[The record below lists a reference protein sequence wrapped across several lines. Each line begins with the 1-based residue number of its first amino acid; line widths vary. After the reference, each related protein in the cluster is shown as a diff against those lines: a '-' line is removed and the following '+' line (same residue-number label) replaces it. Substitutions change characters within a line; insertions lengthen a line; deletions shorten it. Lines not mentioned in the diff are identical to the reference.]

1 MSKNDTLKNAGNPGS
16 LYLLPSCISE
26 ADHRQYLPGN
36 HLEIIKKTK
45 FFFVENIRSARRFI
59 SSLNLNL
66 AIDQLEF
73 LILNN
78 DSEPESLKRMTRIL
92 LEGND
97 AIVLSEAG
105 SPGVAD
111 PGANLVLA
119 AHRHKI
125 RVIPLTGPSSILL
138 ALMASGFNGQNFAF
152 NGYLPIDEKER
163 IKKIRELE
171 TKMLSEH
178 QTQIFMETPYRNDKL
193 FSSLMRSLRPDTLL
207 CIAAGI
213 TGAAESI
220 KTLPVKDWKKAPVSF
235 NKIPAMFL
243 IYHNS

>member
-1 MSKNDTLKNAGNPGS
+1 MSKNETLKNAGKPGS
-16 LYLLPSCISE
+16 LYLLPSSISE

-36 HLEIIKKTK
+36 HLEIIKNIK

-66 AIDQLEF
+66 VIDQLEF

-119 AHRHKI
+119 AHRHEI

-193 FSSLMRSLRPDTLL
+193 FSSLMGVLRPDTLL

-213 TGAAESI
+213 TGAAEAI
-220 KTLPVKDWKKAPVSF
+220 KTLPVEDWKKAPVSF

-243 IYHNS
+243 IYHNT